1 MLAVKSSSDKTF
13 RGDKLQIYDS
23 LPKGNGLQRYLV
35 GGAVRDKLLNID
47 SYDRDWVVVGSTP
60 QEMESL
66 GFSAVGK
73 DFPVFLHPKTKE
85 EHALARTERKSGSG
99 YTGFECYFAPDVS
112 LEEDLMRRDLTI
124 NAIAQDDK
132 GQLYD
137 PYHGQQDLSNRI
149 LRHVSDA
156 FVEDPLR
163 VLRVARFAAKLHHL
177 NFTVAPETMVMMTE
191 IVQSGELAHLTAER
205 VWQEWHKSLS
215 TPHPEV
221 FLSVLRECGA
231 LAVVLPEID
240 ALFGVPQ
247 PEKWHPEI
255 DTGIHTLM
263 VAQQAALLSPSLPV
277 RFAAQVHDLGKGI
290 TPESEWPSH
299 KMHCHT
305 GLKIIKKLCERVRVP
320 NEFRDL
326 ALLVCEQHSN
336 IHRAGELKPT
346 TFLKVL
352 NKFDVWRKP
361 ERLNDILLCCQAD
374 HAGRKGLEDQ
384 PYPQKARFEAAYQAA
399 LQVEVKAIIAD
410 GFQGK
415 DIREEQ
421 EKRRAT
427 AIENALSELADH

>member
-60 QEMESL
+60 QEMKSL

-177 NFTVAPETMVMMTE
+177 NFKVAPETMVMMSE

-305 GLKIIKKLCERVRVP
+305 GLKIIKKLCDRVRVP

-421 EKRRAT
+421 EKRRAA
-427 AIENALSELADH
+427 AIENALSELAYH